1 MRLASLRLRLL
12 LAAAIATSLAVG
24 LTGVVLVYLF
34 QQYVENRVY
43 SGLESH
49 LQQLTEGLSVDG
61 NGAVSVTALSDQ
73 RFSQPFSGLFWQV
86 VVDGDQPVLSRSL
99 WDEGIALDTSGNL
112 PGKMVRRVVN
122 AASGG
127 ELLVIDWTITIGPEG
142 DEKTANLAVAADR
155 AETAQATSAFAWDLT
170 KWLALLIVALLL
182 ATSLQVGVGLRPLEV
197 LRGRVARIRA
207 GDEPR
212 LGGDYPVEVQPLV
225 EEVNTLLEVRDKSLG
240 TARARAGDLAH
251 GLKTPLT
258 VLAAIARQMRQAG
271 DDARAAEI
279 DDQIALMRRHV
290 ERELMRARLGMRKA
304 SRVRVRVRVQRMVNA
319 MKKLPRGSDL
329 SWHVGVPD
337 TVEAPMEEQDLSEL
351 LGNLLDNSRIW
362 AAGTVQVSAGRSDNG
377 FRLSVDD
384 DGPGV
389 PEDKFGV
396 VLERGQRLDEGK
408 KGSGLGLA
416 IARDIA
422 VAYGGTLTLSRSPLG
437 GLQATLE
444 ITDDKAR
451 CA

>member
-24 LTGVVLVYLF
+24 LTGIVLVYLF

-43 SGLESH
+43 SELESH
-49 LQQLTEGLSVDG
+49 LQQLTEGLSVADDG
-61 NGAVSVTALSDQ
+61 SVTVTPLADQ

-86 VVDGDQPVLSRSL
+86 AVEGDAPVLSRSL
-99 WDEGIALDTSGNL
+99 WDEGIALDTSENA
-112 PGKMVRRVVN
+112 PGQMIRRVAA

-127 ELLVIDWTITIGPEG
+127 ELLVLDWTITIEPAGSPR
-142 DEKTANLAVAADR
+142 TVNLAVAADR
-155 AETAQATSAFAWDLT
+155 AETEQATSAFAWDLT
-170 KWLALLIVALLL
+170 KWLALLVVALLL

-212 LGGDYPVEVQPLV
+212 LGGEYPVEVQPLV
-225 EEVNTLLEVRDKSLG
+225 EEVNTLLEVRDRSLSS
-240 TARARAGDLAH
+240 ARARAGDLAH

-271 DDARAAEI
+271 DEAQAVEI
-279 DDQIALMRRHV
+279 DDQIASMRRHV

-304 SRVRVRVRVQRMVNA
+304 SRVGVRARVQRMVDA
-319 MKKLPRGSDL
+319 MKKLPRGRDL
-329 SWHVGVPD
+329 SWQVAVPE

-362 AAGTVQVSAGRSDNG
+362 AAGTVRISAGGSDEG
-377 FRLSVDD
+377 FELSVDD

-389 PEDKFGV
+389 PDDKIAV

-422 VAYGGTLTLSRSPLG
+422 AAYGGTLALSRSPLG
-437 GLQATLE
+437 GLQVRLE
-444 ITDDKAR
+444 LPGVAKA
-451 CA
+451 